1 LSPGP
6 DPREP
11 VGILGGTFDPVHEGH
26 LAIAEQARQTLG
38 LARCLLLPAA
48 LPPHKS
54 REELSPASHREAM
67 LRLAMSGRVGIEIHT
82 LELRPERVCY
92 TVDSL
97 RRLREGAPPLDPVF
111 ILGMDALG
119 TITEWKH
126 WRDLITEFDLAVID
140 RAARRS
146 ELHPEV
152 AARLVAAPSPG
163 KPPGGPAIGSGGR
176 IFRLPTHPIP
186 VSSSSIRELAR
197 AGADLSGLVP
207 PAVARYIQDMGLY
220 KEEGDR

>member
-1 LSPGP
+1 LSPEAA
-6 DPREP
+6 PREP
-11 VGILGGTFDPVHEGH
+11 LGILGGTFDPVHEGH
-26 LAIAEQARQTLG
+26 LAIAEQARHTLG

-54 REELSPASHREAM
+54 REKLSAASHREAM
-67 LRLAMSGRVGIEIHT
+67 LRLAVRGHAGIEIHT
-82 LELRPERVCY
+82 LELRPERVCF

-97 RRLREGAPPLDPVF
+97 RLLREGTPPLDPVF

-140 RAARRS
+140 RVTRRS
-146 ELHPEV
+146 ELPPEV
-152 AARLVAAPSPG
+152 AARLVAAPAPG
-163 KPPGGPAIGSGGR
+163 EPPQGPAIGAGGR
-176 IFRLPTHPIP
+176 IFRLPTRPIP

-197 AGADLSGLVP
+197 AGTDLSGLVP

-220 KEEGDR
+220 QEEGDR